1 MGSDWPVAPLNA
13 LLGMQSAILRNDWI
27 PEERLDLGTAL
38 HAHTEG
44 AAFAE
49 FSDHYKGHLSPGM
62 LVDMVVLKRD
72 FLNLG
77 ELDLRQADLIKAVF
91 SNGELVYGEI

>member
-1 MGSDWPVAPLNA
+1 MGSDWPVAPMNA
-13 LLGMQSAILRNDWI
+13 ILGMQAAILRNNWI

-38 HAHTEG
+38 HAYTEG

-62 LVDMVVLKRD
+62 LADMVVLKRE
-72 FLNLG
+72 FLNLA
-77 ELDLRQADLIKAVF
+77 EVDLKTTDLITAVF
-91 SNGELVYGEI
+91 SDGKLVHGEI